1 MSYYKDRLGFDP
13 DEQPTAN
20 GDEATFRKSKR
31 GYEENL
37 CKFKDE
43 RDAIQKK
50 TFTKWVNKHLKKAN
64 RHVGDLFIDL
74 QDGLNLISLLEVL
87 SGDQLPRE
95 RGKLRFHMLQNVQ
108 MALEYLRFKKI
119 KLVNIRA
126 EDIVDGNPKL
136 TLGLIW
142 TIILHFQISDI
153 VVGEEPNVSAR
164 DALLKWARKS
174 TSKYPGVR
182 VSDFTSSWR
191 DGMAFNAII
200 HRNRPDLV
208 DWRNVKN
215 KNVRERLES
224 AFYIAEREYGV
235 TRLLDPEDVDTHE
248 IDEKSIITYIS
259 SLHEVFPEPPRL
271 HPLYDSES
279 QQRSGEYREIAS
291 SLNRWMREKLSLMSD
306 RNFPSTLIEMK
317 KLASDSTRFR
327 NEELPPRHRD
337 KQHLVHLYKELQK
350 YFDTVGE
357 NDIEPELQADAIDRT
372 WNRLMMSYQDRDS
385 AIQEEIKRL
394 ERLQRLAEKVHR
406 ETKRTDLKLDELET
420 RIVEEGRRADRLHPL
435 DAKHNA
441 DQLETELRLS
451 EDTIQSLFVDVQAL
465 REGRYVQAPELQ
477 KRVEKLH
484 QRWVN
489 LRSLLHSKVLTPLAT
504 LSFPIV
510 EERTVTKQTRT
521 ILETRLVDTN
531 THFRSL
537 QECIDWCNNKL
548 KQLQEAEY
556 GSDLPSVQGLLD
568 KHQREHKIIDQF
580 HTKVEHCINA
590 KSNFHGD
597 ELSLYS
603 QHLNT
608 LQKVYAELV
617 TFSNKRLSDLETLQ
631 DFLQSATNQL
641 IWLNEKE
648 EIELNR
654 DWSDKDLN
662 IPSIRQYYESLMS
675 ELEKREIQLSSVQD
689 RGEALIL
696 QGHLASK
703 CIEAYIS
710 ALQTQWTWLLQLT
723 LCLETHLK
731 HATYYH
737 QFYADI
743 KEAEHW
749 LNKRDEL
756 LNSVYSQSEFSLD
769 DGERLLKGMQDL
781 REELNN
787 FSEVI
792 GTLEERS
799 RQVVPLKQ
807 RRLPVTRPIP
817 VNAICNFKQNGINV
831 EKGSQWLL
839 HDNSGRVKWRV
850 SRGMNLTDDSNVPGV
865 VFLIPPPDQEAL
877 DSVDR
882 LRRAYDRSTALWQRK
897 QLRMRQN
904 MIFATI
910 KVVKGWDLAQ
920 FLAMGADQRNAIRK
934 ALNEDA
940 NKLLR
945 EGDPADPQL
954 RRLKREMDEVNRLF
968 DEFERRSK
976 AEEDSKNLTRM
987 FTEQIKSIQI
997 SLDEYEHTLNT
1008 RLSAPIP
1015 RDMDSL
1021 EHLVIQHKDFETS
1034 LKNLGPDVEA
1044 MQATFKNIPNKTPAL
1059 QAKHDKVLNQ
1069 WNQLWNLSQLYVERL
1084 KCAEITLSGL
1094 DEANNVISDFEIK
1107 LASYGEMPSELPA
1120 LKLVHQDL
1128 IALQKNVLLQQPVID
1143 QLVEDK
1149 HNTRRLT
1156 EKSRHHLPRSAHH
1169 DLDRLDSD
1177 VNRITSRWNNV
1188 CSQLVDRLKSCEAAY
1203 DLLNKYKNSYQSEV
1217 QIIDESYVKLN
1228 NVAPLK
1234 MQARDLTET
1243 TKALYNKVQ
1252 ERTKAIENVNVDGGR
1267 FIREA
1272 KIYDLR
1278 LQHYCA
1284 WLVDEVHPSLD
1295 ASTHHKGQNMDP
1307 SVGELAVSHEL
1318 DVLNHRF
1325 QALLNM
1331 LIDQLK
1337 NLASVNID
1345 DLELQEYVKTLEA
1358 RPLRTFRTE
1367 FNIYDTIPEI
1377 SSNGIDETITVKNIS
1392 NQSSAMG
1399 SHHSSQVVD
1408 FNGDADIRSLRRR
1421 MEEATGMDDDIINAP
1436 GIVHPMT
1443 GKILTVGEAIRLRV
1457 LDVRTGR
1464 IATQPDSKSGWV
1476 TIEQAVEKGLVDK
1489 VLADKLLGPCVVG
1502 DNGPEITLLE
1512 AIQKELLD
1520 AERGPVER
1528 IKVKNEDHIADF
1540 SETFNSSEIRG
1551 EVFQVLN
1558 KKITFN
1564 EKEITVLD
1572 VIHQG
1577 NLDKINLAEDEI
1589 QLLSKLNGL
1598 KSKNVLKAVLVKTLD
1613 ALNVKEDSKND
1624 LPPEGWSLSDAIN
1637 QNLLDPVSGFSIIP
1651 GINRLVSFKE
1661 CINMGIINSDSAVVV
1676 DPNKPR
1682 VLSLKQALK
1691 KNILDATGHYQ
1702 GCTMKEAIEK
1712 NVVCDPLLTERDIS
1726 SVDIVEVKS
1735 GKRKVEWSNSLRPQ
1749 FIVQE
1754 SITEEELDD
1763 VTQHENKSVPNVPIL
1778 PLSLLEPSAT
1788 GMTLQ
1793 AMAEKYKLCD
1803 DTLTEYLNWIGE
1815 IEDRIA
1821 NQDIAQEDLDQLRN
1835 QINILK
1841 LIKEEI
1847 DSQLRPITTCLD
1859 QVRHV
1864 IATGSEYLS
1873 REEINNVEKKAKSLK
1888 SRYDHANDRSDKLLR
1903 RLTSAK
1909 DELSKFKS
1917 ELTTF
1922 TTWMDR
1928 AQRTLDEKER
1938 ALANINRL
1946 ADTSSTESTR
1956 EFVSD
1961 VIAHQAD
1968 LRFITMA
1975 AQKFIDESK
1984 EYLTCLNDFRTGLP
1998 SRLHH
2003 IEPVSSQD
2011 SVIKHTVT
2019 NVTQNYKDL
2028 LARANA
2034 LSDKLSGL
2042 NSKQREY
2049 KDALNA
2055 VKAWLREA
2063 EPRAIKILNEP
2074 IGADPNALEDQLNRT
2089 KTLNNEFLGQARLIE
2104 NVKQAADA
2112 LIRSLEGQS
2121 GMKEVE
2127 AIQGPV
2133 NELEDKYRSLC
2144 NGLADRL
2151 SHLDTALVQSHGV
2164 QDALDSLL
2172 HWLNDAEA
2180 TLKNITRPVSLHT
2193 ERLAE
2198 QIREYRL
2205 LQSDIDTH
2213 RASVDSVAHSTQELM
2228 INSSNPRLAKKIEV
2242 KLKDVMTRFEKLLG
2256 RTAKRGELLNDIN
2269 QTLSS
2274 FNSQAAMLE
2283 QWLVNALEN
2292 FNDMPESKLD
2302 DLIAQ
2307 RDSQRQ
2313 ALDQTIRDGKTLINN
2328 KDVTDTPPVRDR
2340 VKGLENQW
2348 KNLNQLLEEKQR
2360 LSKAKVEQL
2369 QAYEKL
2375 RDQVLVWLN
2384 NTEKRVNQLESVAVD
2399 INIIKNQIDELKPIA
2414 KDHRD
2419 YSITIDRL
2427 NDLGTSFYDS
2437 NVTNSLRRRS
2447 SVSPTKR
2454 YSLDSLRKTSRDS
2467 PRSSV
2472 VSFSYNRIE
2481 DNMDDSPVQQELNE
2495 INNRYNLLGVKI
2507 SDRQNELDS
2516 IRDDVRKLVE
2526 NMKILN
2532 QFLDRT
2538 QKLLPKESIPLTKE
2552 ESDKAAKQVRAVL
2565 EEMYEKQSL
2574 LDSTKSGINDLLKKK
2589 PTSLGADR
2597 LHDDIQSV
2605 TSRWKNLNDTCKN
2618 RIQLLEDLKDFHDSH
2633 DNLSNWLGAKE
2644 RMLNVLGPIS
2654 SDSRIVQSQVQQIQ
2668 VLREEFRTQQ
2678 PQLTH
2683 LTSVGESILNRIP
2696 DPKSP
2701 DAQRFSN
2708 KLSAILQKWSDLL
2721 GKLEDRAS
2729 NLGAAADSTRE
2740 FDAGL
2745 ARLTEALQNI
2755 SDQLDDVSYDKE
2767 PEERLRKIQNLERQL
2782 EGQRPLL
2789 ADLEDA
2795 GNHLCNVLDDPA
2807 CKADIQAKLAAINR
2821 QYNNLQKKLD
2831 NKKAEIEGSL
2841 KDGRQFE
2848 ASCALTLGWLSD
2860 QLGSLTERLLISADK
2875 DILQQQVAQYE
2886 PIYKEVL
2893 HKEHEVIMLLNK
2905 GRDMLS
2911 RSGQR
2916 NESRNLQRD
2925 LDKIQQNWDKLRK
2938 EAVERHNRLQTC
2950 MEHCR
2955 KYYRAQES
2963 FMPWLTQAENKL
2975 ELIRPN
2981 SFSKKDVDKQLRELS
2996 AFRNEVWKHSGEFEN
3011 VKTLGETFLS
3021 SCDVDKELVKQ
3032 ELSTIKT
3039 RWDKLNNELMEKT
3052 QWLEDISRKLAD
3064 FSDSLRDSEHAL
3076 QRCEDKLASHDSIGG
3091 AARDPKLL
3099 ERIKTLR
3106 EDARK
3111 LRNPLVSLRQTA
3123 GDLASEA
3130 VQMGVGDSL
3139 KLQDDVDNLMDRLD
3153 DLEGKLDDRCSQ
3165 LLSASTAL
3173 AQYADK
3179 VKALGKN
3186 LNDLEAEFDSLKPPG
3201 RDIKTVTGQLDEID
3215 KFVKKIARAGDNV
3228 TEMLELGQRLEDS
3241 TSMRDQAESLTRQLN
3256 KLDEKAS
3263 NRQTD
3268 LENILDRLQ
3277 DFKNKH
3283 DNVIQDI
3290 EHATDEFKGLK
3301 PIGSEVEAIK
3311 FQQQEFNSFRKN
3323 TIDPLIISV
3332 GDVNGLGQRLIQ
3344 SAARGVNTG
3353 ILEKDLEK
3361 MNDKWNALKEKL
3373 NERDRR
3379 LDYGLLQSGKFQ
3391 EALDGFAK
3399 WLADTEELVSNQK
3412 PPSADYK
3419 VVKAQLQEQKFLKKM
3434 LADRQNSMSSIF
3446 DMGNEV
3452 AANADPRERKEI
3464 EIQLKELS
3472 QRFDNLD
3479 RGATKRMD
3487 DLQRAMVVAK
3497 EFLEKITPLLEWLDK
3512 SEKKIKDMELIP
3524 TDEEK
3529 IQQRIKEHS
3538 KLHNE
3543 ILSKNPEFHD
3553 LTEVASTLMALVGE
3567 DEASGVADRIQ
3578 ETADRYAVLV
3588 NTSDKVGQ
3596 LLQDSR
3602 AGLRHLVLTYQDLQA
3617 WMEGMEK
3624 RLGKYKILPVH
3635 TDKLV
3640 AQMEDIADLCE
3651 EISNHQSDVDGTID
3665 TGMELMKHITSDEAI
3680 QLKDKLDVLQR
3691 RYNDLVTTGT
3701 DLLKNAESM
3710 LPLVQQ
3716 FHNAHKRL
3724 GDWMLSAESQLQTA
3738 EPKEEDIHNLELDIQ
3753 EFRPVL
3759 ENINQIG
3766 PQLCQMSPG
3775 EGASTIEGLVTR
3787 DNRRFDAIAEQI
3799 QRKAERIH
3807 LSKQRSLEVIGDM
3820 DDLLDW
3826 FREVENQLRDAEPP
3840 SSEVDVIRVQLK
3852 EHKALNDDISS
3863 QKGRGRDVLS
3873 LAKKV
3878 LREVTQSNDTS
3889 LMREKMEDLREVME
3903 HVSSLSAERLS
3914 VLEQALPLAQHFQES
3929 HFDLSGWLNDMERQ
3943 VSMLAM
3949 PALRPELIAQQQD
3962 KNEMFVQSIAEHKP
3976 LVDKLNKTG
3985 EALIRLCNE
3994 EEGLKIQDIMDSDNA
4009 RYAALRLEL
4018 RQRQQ
4023 ALEKALQETSQFSD
4037 KLEGMLRAL
4046 QNTAEQVSGA
4056 EPISAHPPKIR
4067 DQQDENDAVVEDLH
4081 KRGDAFQAVKRAAND
4096 VINKAPNSS
4105 DPAVKDIKRK
4115 LDRLNSLWNE
4125 VQEAT
4130 NDRGRSLEEALILAE
4145 RFWEEL
4151 QNVMNTLKNLQDSLQ
4166 SQDPPAVEPAVL
4178 KQQKAALREIK
4189 AEIDQTKPEVDQCRA
4204 SGQKL
4209 MKVCGDPDKPE
4220 VKKNIED
4227 LDNAWETVTAL
4238 FAKREENLIH
4248 AMEKAMEFHETLQ
4261 DLLKFLDGAERRF
4274 ANLGP
4279 LGTDIKVV
4287 KNQIGELKNFKSDI
4301 DPQMVKVEALN
4312 RKLTR
4317 QAQELTER
4325 TTVEQAAALKQPLTE
4340 VNRRWE
4346 NLLKGIVER
4355 QRQLENS
4362 LLQLGQFHHAL
4373 AELLAWIDGTNKT
4386 LDKDLKPVAGDSQLL
4401 EVELAKLKV
4410 LVNDIHAHQSSVD
4423 TLNDAGRQLIENGKG
4438 SAEANS
4444 TQDKLNLLNK
4454 SWKDLLQKAADRQL
4468 ELEDALQEAQRFAV
4482 EIQDL
4487 LSWLGEVDGVIATS
4501 KPVGGLPETASEQL
4515 ERFMEV
4521 YDELE
4526 SNRPKVE
4533 TVLAQGQEYLKKS
4546 PGSGNLQQNLKT
4558 LKQRWD
4564 SVTARANDKKI
4575 KLEIALKEAT
4585 EFHNALQAFVDWL
4598 TDAEKTLSNLK
4609 PVSRILTTILTQ
4621 IEDHKTFQ
4629 KDVSS
4634 HREIML
4640 HLDKKGTHLKYF
4652 SQKQDVILIKN
4663 LLISVQHRF
4672 ERVVSKSAERT
4683 RALDHGYKEAR
4694 EFHEAWSSL
4703 MEWLITA
4710 EKNLD
4715 ELTQDASIGNDPER
4729 IKQRLAKHRDVQRAL
4744 SGKQATYDSTMRM
4757 GKGLKEKAPKSDEH
4771 QLNKM
4776 INELKEKW
4784 NMVCTKSVD
4793 RQRKLEEAL
4802 LYCGQFKDAME
4813 ALLDWLRKTEK
4824 RLTDDGPVHGDLD
4837 TVMAL
4842 VEQHKAFEETLS
4854 KRFEQMKTVRQT
4866 GKDLM
4871 SKANNTDRAVIQSQL
4886 DDLEGLWNRTSNLC
4900 EKRTER
4906 LEDALKQAEQL
4917 HKSVH
4922 LLLEWLSDAEMKLRF
4937 IGPLPD
4943 NEQETRN
4950 QLNEH
4955 RKFMEEMSDKL
4966 HEKDFTVA
4974 LAQQI
4979 LEKAHPDAVGVI
4991 KHWITIIESRWEE
5004 VWTWAKQREQ
5014 RLVEHLQSLQDLD
5027 SLLEELFSWLT
5038 RLENQLLDLESEP
5051 LPDSIEVVEKL
5062 IEEHREF
5069 MESTAK
5075 RQTEVDTVCKVKQP
5089 TAPVGRKPSA
5099 KKTSTISREDL
5110 AGSLHDLT
5118 EQRRQSRGS
5127 PIVRDKSMDHLPHI
5141 GPRFPAKGSKVEEP
5155 LLRNSRCRQLWDKW
5169 HSVWLMAWERQR
5181 RLQEH
5186 LNYLREVEKVRN
5198 FSWDIWRKRFLKFM
5212 NHKKSRLTDLFRKM
5226 DKNNDGLIPRDD
5238 FIDGI
5243 MKTKFDTSK
5252 LEMNA
5257 VADMFDHDKLG
5268 LIDWK
5273 EFIAALRPDWEEKK
5287 PDTEAEKI
5295 HDEVKR
5301 LVMLCTCRQ
5310 KFRVFQVGEGKYR
5323 FGDSQ
5328 KLRLVRILRST
5339 VMVRVGGGWVAL
5351 DEFLVKND
5359 PCRVEMLPM
5368 PNPFVPEEHEP
5379 WCPYSL
5385 VQLNSKGRTNIELRE
5400 QFILADG
5407 VSQSMSAFKPKHNA
5421 QQQRSVSTAGPITKV
5436 RERSSRSV
5444 PMGKMGVNRTAG
5456 TPDSL
5461 SDSES
5466 SPYSRTPV
5474 RKVSTPTVRKS
5485 NAGLTGSLPASRP
5498 TSRPQSR
5505 PGSKPPSRHGSNLS
5519 LDSTDSTTPSRI
5531 PRLTPGKTPS
5541 STTRKST
5548 LNGQSSTGRGVRSPS
5563 TLGNQSM
5570 SSSTRS
5576 LSMHRS
5582 SSIPTLSN
5590 SSSRLQS
5597 PLATTPSASGL
5608 TRRPSNASDTTKR
5621 RDSKP
5626 EAREPF
5632 RL

>member
-13 DEQPTAN
+13 HEPSTN
-20 GDEATFRKSKR
+20 GDALKSKR

-50 TFTKWVNKHLKKAN
+50 TFTKWVNKHLKKHWKYWKEYTTYSNCTFQTHTCSPQACSNSCRSCAN

-208 DWRNVKN
+208 DWRTVKS
-215 KNVRERLES
+215 KTVRERLES
-224 AFYIAEREYGV
+224 AFYTAEREYGV

-271 HPLYDSES
+271 HPLYDSDS
-279 QQRSGEYREIAS
+279 QQRTTEYREIAT
-291 SLNRWMREKLSLMSD
+291 SLNRWMREKLSQMSD

-317 KLASDSTRFR
+317 KLASESTRFR

-350 YFDTVGE
+350 YFEAVGE
-357 NDIEPELQADAIDRT
+357 VDIEPELQADAIDRT
-372 WNRLMMSYQDRDS
+372 WNRLMMTYQDRDS

-484 QRWVN
+484 QKWVN

-537 QECIDWCNNKL
+537 QDCIDWCNNKL

-556 GSDLPSVQGLLD
+556 GSDLPGVKALLD
-568 KHQREHKIIDQF
+568 QHHREHKTIDQF

-590 KSNFHGD
+590 KANFHGD
-597 ELSLYS
+597 ELALYS

-608 LQKVYAELV
+608 LQKVYSDLV

-641 IWLNEKE
+641 KWLNEKE

-662 IPSIRQYYESLMS
+662 VPSIRQYYESLMS

-696 QGHLASK
+696 QGHPASK
-703 CIEAYIS
+703 CIEAYIT

-731 HATYYH
+731 HAAYYH

-743 KEAEHW
+743 KDAENW
-749 LNKRDEL
+749 LSKRDDL
-756 LNSVYSQSEFSLD
+756 LNTVYSQSEFTLD
-769 DGERLLKGMQDL
+769 EGERLLKGMQDL
-781 REELNN
+781 RDELNN
-787 FSEVI
+787 FSEAI

-807 RRLPVTRPIP
+807 RRLPVTRPLP
-817 VNAICNFKQNGINV
+817 VNAICNYKQSGINV

-877 DSVDR
+877 DAVER
-882 LRRAYDRSTALWQRK
+882 LRRAYDRTTALWQRK

-910 KVVKGWDLAQ
+910 KVVKSWDLAQ

-968 DEFERRSK
+968 DEFERLSK
-976 AEEDSKNLTRM
+976 AEEDAKNLSRV
-987 FTEQIKSIQI
+987 FNEQAKTIQI

-1015 RDMDSL
+1015 RDIDTL

-1034 LKNLGPDVEA
+1034 LKSMGPEVEA
-1044 MQATFKNIPNKTPAL
+1044 MQATFKKIPNKT
-1059 QAKHDKVLNQ
+1059 QAQQTKHDKIVNQ

-1084 KCAEITLSGL
+1084 KCAEITLTGME
-1094 DEANNVISDFEIK
+1094 EANNIISDFEIK

-1128 IALQKNVLLQQPVID
+1128 IALQKSVVHHQPAID

-1149 HNTRRLT
+1149 NSTRRLT
-1156 EKSRHHLPRSAHH
+1156 EKSRHHLPRPAHH

-1177 VNRITSRWNNV
+1177 VNRIINRWNNV

-1203 DLLNKYKNSYQSEV
+1203 DLLSKYKNAYQSEV
-1217 QIIDESYVKLN
+1217 QVVDDTFQ
-1228 NVAPLK
+1228 K
-1234 MQARDLTET
+1234 MQARDL
-1243 TKALYNKVQ
+1243 N
-1252 ERTKAIENVNVDGGR
+1252 
-1267 FIREA
+1267 
-1272 KIYDLR
+1272 
-1278 LQHYCA
+1278 
-1284 WLVDEVHPSLD
+1284 
-1295 ASTHHKGQNMDP
+1295 AST
-1307 SVGELAVSHEL
+1307 
-1318 DVLNHRF
+1318 R
-1325 QALLNM
+1325 
-1331 LIDQLK
+1331 
-1337 NLASVNID
+1337 
-1345 DLELQEYVKTLEA
+1345 
-1358 RPLRTFRTE
+1358 
-1367 FNIYDTIPEI
+1367 
-1377 SSNGIDETITVKNIS
+1377 
-1392 NQSSAMG
+1392 
-1399 SHHSSQVVD
+1399 
-1408 FNGDADIRSLRRR
+1408 
-1421 MEEATGMDDDIINAP
+1421 
-1436 GIVHPMT
+1436 
-1443 GKILTVGEAIRLRV
+1443 
-1457 LDVRTGR
+1457 
-1464 IATQPDSKSGWV
+1464 
-1476 TIEQAVEKGLVDK
+1476 
-1489 VLADKLLGPCVVG
+1489 
-1502 DNGPEITLLE
+1502 
-1512 AIQKELLD
+1512 
-1520 AERGPVER
+1520 
-1528 IKVKNEDHIADF
+1528 
-1540 SETFNSSEIRG
+1540 
-1551 EVFQVLN
+1551 
-1558 KKITFN
+1558 
-1564 EKEITVLD
+1564 
-1572 VIHQG
+1572 
-1577 NLDKINLAEDEI
+1577 
-1589 QLLSKLNGL
+1589 
-1598 KSKNVLKAVLVKTLD
+1598 
-1613 ALNVKEDSKND
+1613 
-1624 LPPEGWSLSDAIN
+1624 
-1637 QNLLDPVSGFSIIP
+1637 
-1651 GINRLVSFKE
+1651 
-1661 CINMGIINSDSAVVV
+1661 
-1676 DPNKPR
+1676 
-1682 VLSLKQALK
+1682 
-1691 KNILDATGHYQ
+1691 
-1702 GCTMKEAIEK
+1702 
-1712 NVVCDPLLTERDIS
+1712 
-1726 SVDIVEVKS
+1726 
-1735 GKRKVEWSNSLRPQ
+1735 
-1749 FIVQE
+1749 
-1754 SITEEELDD
+1754 
-1763 VTQHENKSVPNVPIL
+1763 
-1778 PLSLLEPSAT
+1778 
-1788 GMTLQ
+1788 Q

-1835 QINILK
+1835 QINVLK

-1859 QVRHV
+1859 QVRHI
-1864 IATGSEYLS
+1864 IATGSEFLS
-1873 REEINNVEKKAKSLK
+1873 REEVNNVEKKGKSLK
-1888 SRYDHANDRSDKLLR
+1888 SRYDHANDRTDKLLR
-1903 RLTSAK
+1903 RLVSAK

-1928 AQRTLDEKER
+1928 AQRTLEEKER

-1946 ADTSSTESTR
+1946 SDTSSIESTK

-1975 AQKFIDESK
+1975 AQKFTDESK
-1984 EYLTCLNDFRTGLP
+1984 EYLTCLNEFRTGLP
-1998 SRLHH
+1998 SRLPH

-2011 SVIKHTVT
+2011 SVVKNTVT
-2019 NVTQNYKDL
+2019 RVTNNYKDL
-2028 LARANA
+2028 LSRANA

-2042 NSKQREY
+2042 SSKQREY
-2049 KDALNA
+2049 KDALA
-2055 VKAWLREA
+2055 TAKAWLRDV
-2063 EPRAIKILNEP
+2063 EPRAVKILNEP
-2074 IGADPNALEDQLNRT
+2074 IGADPSALEDQLSRT
-2089 KTLNNEFLGQARLIE
+2089 RTLNNEFLGQARLIE

-2121 GMKEVE
+2121 GVKEIE
-2127 AIQGPV
+2127 AIKGPV
-2133 NELEDKYRSLC
+2133 KDLEDKYRSLC

-2151 SHLDTALVQSHGV
+2151 SQLDTALVQSHGV

-2172 HWLNDAEA
+2172 QWLNDAENS
-2180 TLKNITRPVSLHT
+2180 LKNITRPVSLHP
-2193 ERLAE
+2193 ERLSE

-2228 INSSNPRLAKKIEV
+2228 INSSNPRLAKKIEI
-2242 KLKDVMTRFEKLLG
+2242 KLKDVTTRFEKLLD
-2256 RTAKRGELLNDIN
+2256 RTAKRGELLNEIN

-2283 QWLVNALEN
+2283 QWLANALEN
-2292 FNDMPESKLD
+2292 FHDLPENKLD
-2302 DLIAQ
+2302 DLIVQ

-2313 ALDQTIRDGKTLINN
+2313 TLDQTIRDGKALINN

-2348 KNLNQLLEEKQR
+2348 KNLNQLLEEKHR
-2360 LSKAKVEQL
+2360 ASKAKAEQL

-2399 INIIKNQIDELKPIA
+2399 MNIIKNQIEELKPIA

-2419 YSITIDRL
+2419 YSNTIDKL
-2427 NDLGTSFYDS
+2427 NDIGATFYDTTS
-2437 NVTNSLRRRS
+2437 YSNSLRRRS
-2447 SVSPTKR
+2447 SASPTKR
-2454 YSLDSLRKTSRDS
+2454 FSLDSLRKTSRDS
-2467 PRSSV
+2467 PRSS
-2472 VSFSYNRIE
+2472 FSYNRIE
-2481 DNMDDSPVQQELNE
+2481 EGLDDSPVQQELNE

-2507 SDRQNELDS
+2507 SDRQNELDT
-2516 IRDDVRKLVE
+2516 IKDEVRKMVE
-2526 NMKILN
+2526 NIKILN
-2532 QFLDRT
+2532 QFLDKT
-2538 QKLLPKESIPLTKE
+2538 QKALPKESIPLSKE
-2552 ESDKAAKQVRAVL
+2552 ESDKAVRQVKAVL

-2574 LDSTKSGINDLLKKK
+2574 LDSTKSGVNDLLRKK
-2589 PTSLGADR
+2589 PTSLGADK
-2597 LHDDIQSV
+2597 LHDDLQSI
-2605 TSRWKNLNDTCKN
+2605 TTRWKSLNDICKN

-2654 SDSRIVQSQVQQIQ
+2654 SDSRIVQSQVQQLQ

-2683 LTSVGESILNRIP
+2683 LTTVGESILGRLP
-2696 DPKSP
+2696 DTHSP
-2701 DAQRFSN
+2701 DAQRFAN
-2708 KLSAILQKWSDLL
+2708 KLEAIRQKWADLL
-2721 GKLEDRAS
+2721 GKLEERAS

-2745 ARLTEALQNI
+2745 ARLTGALQNI
-2755 SDQLDDVSYDKE
+2755 SDQLDDISYDKE

-2795 GNHLCNVLDDPA
+2795 GNHLCDVLDDPA
-2807 CKADIQAKLAAINR
+2807 CKADIQSKLAAVNR

-2848 ASCALTLGWLSD
+2848 ADCALTLGWLSD
-2860 QLGSLTERLLISADK
+2860 NLGSLTERLLISADR

-2893 HKEHEVIMLLNK
+2893 HKEHEIIMLLNK

-2916 NESRNLQRD
+2916 SESRNLQRD

-2938 EAVERHNRLQTC
+2938 DAVDRHNRLQTC

-2955 KYYRAQES
+2955 KYYRALEA
-2963 FMPWLTQAENKL
+2963 FTPWLTQAENKL
-2975 ELIRPN
+2975 EQIKPSNFNKR
-2981 SFSKKDVDKQLRELS
+2981 DVDKQLRELS
-2996 AFRNEVWKHSGEFEN
+2996 AFRNEVWKHSGEYEN
-3011 VKTLGETFLS
+3011 VKTLGETFLA

-3032 ELSTIKT
+3032 ELSAIKN
-3039 RWDKLNNELMEKT
+3039 RWDRLNNELTERS
-3052 QWLEDISRKLAD
+3052 QWLEDVSRKLAD
-3064 FSDSLRDSEHAL
+3064 FSDNLRDSEHAL
-3076 QRCEDKLASHDSIGG
+3076 QRCEDKLASHDSVGG

-3099 ERIKTLR
+3099 ERIKALR

-3111 LRNPLVSLRQTA
+3111 LRGPLVSLRQTA

-3130 VQMGVGDSL
+3130 AQMGVGDSL
-3139 KLQDDVDNLMDRLD
+3139 KHQDEVDSLMDRLD
-3153 DLEGKLDDRCSQ
+3153 DLEGKLDDRCAQ
-3165 LLSASTAL
+3165 LQSASTAL

-3179 VKALGKN
+3179 VKTLGKN
-3186 LNDLEAEFDSLKPPG
+3186 LNDLEAEFDGLKPPG
-3201 RDIKTVTGQLDEID
+3201 RDIKTVTGQLDEVD
-3215 KFVKKIARAGDNV
+3215 KFIKKIARAGEDV
-3228 TEMLELGQRLEDS
+3228 TEMLDFGQRLEDS
-3241 TSMRDQAESLTRQLN
+3241 SSIRDQAESLTRQLN
-3256 KLDEKAS
+3256 RLDERAS
-3263 NRQTD
+3263 NRQAD
-3268 LENILDRLQ
+3268 LENVLERLHA
-3277 DFKNKH
+3277 FKNKY
-3283 DNVIQDI
+3283 DNVLHDI
-3290 EHATDEFKGLK
+3290 SHATDEFRNLK
-3301 PIGSEVEAIK
+3301 PIGSDVEAIK
-3311 FQQQEFNSFRKN
+3311 FQQKEFATFRKN
-3323 TIDPLIISV
+3323 TIEPLVASV
-3332 GDVNGLGQRLIQ
+3332 DEVNGLGQRLVQ
-3344 SAARGVNTG
+3344 SAARGVNTSV
-3353 ILEKDLEK
+3353 LEKDLEK

-3434 LADRQNSMSSIF
+3434 LADRQNSMGSIF

-3464 EIQLKELS
+3464 EQQLKDLS
-3472 QRFDNLD
+3472 QRFNNLD

-3497 EFLEKITPLLEWLDK
+3497 EFIEKLMPLLEWLDK
-3512 SEKKIKDMELIP
+3512 SEKKIKDMELVP

-3529 IQQRIKEHS
+3529 IQQRIKEHN

-3543 ILSKNPEFHD
+3543 ILAKNSDFKD
-3553 LTEVASTLMALVGE
+3553 LTDIASTLMALVGE
-3567 DEASGVADRIQ
+3567 DEAIGVADRIQ
-3578 ETADRYAVLV
+3578 ETADRYATLV
-3588 NTSDKVGQ
+3588 NTSERLGQ

-3602 AGLRHLVLTYQDLQA
+3602 SGLRHLVLTYQDLQA
-3617 WMEGMEK
+3617 WMEGMEN
-3624 RLGKYKILPVH
+3624 RLGRYKVLPVH
-3635 TDKLV
+3635 TDKL
-3640 AQMEDIADLCE
+3640 AQQMEDIADLCE
-3651 EISNHQSDVDGTID
+3651 EISNKQSDVDGTVD
-3665 TGMELMKHITSDEAI
+3665 SGMELMKHITSDEAI

-3691 RYNDLVTTGT
+3691 RYNDLVASGT
-3701 DLLKNAESM
+3701 DLLKNAEGM

-3724 GDWMLSAESQLQTA
+3724 GDWMLSAESQLQMA
-3738 EPKEEDIHNLELDIQ
+3738 EPKEEDINNLELDIQ

-3759 ENINQIG
+3759 ESINQIG

-3775 EGASTIEGLVTR
+3775 EGAATIEGLVTR
-3787 DNRRFDAIAEQI
+3787 DNRRFDAICEQI
-3799 QRKAERIH
+3799 QRKAERIQ

-3826 FREVENQLRDAEPP
+3826 FREVENQLREAEPP
-3840 SSEVDVIRVQLK
+3840 SSEVDIIRVQLK

-3873 LAKKV
+3873 MAKKV
-3878 LREVTQSNDTS
+3878 LREVTQNNDAS
-3889 LMREKMEDLREVME
+3889 VMREKMEDLREVME
-3903 HVSSLSAERLS
+3903 TVSSLSAERLS
-3914 VLEQALPLAQHFQES
+3914 VLEQALPLALHFQES
-3929 HFDLSGWLNDMERQ
+3929 HFDLSRWLDEMERQ
-3943 VSMLAM
+3943 MQMLAM

-3962 KNEMFVQSIAEHKP
+3962 KNEQFIQSISEHKP

-3994 EEGLKIQDIMDSDNA
+3994 DEGMKIQDILDSDNS
-4009 RYAALRLEL
+4009 RYNALRAEL

-4081 KRGDAFQAVKRAAND
+4081 KRADAFQAVKKAAND

-4151 QNVMNTLKNLQDSLQ
+4151 QNVMATLKNIQDSLL
-4166 SQDPPAVEPAVL
+4166 SQEAPAVEPAMLKKQKAVL
-4178 KQQKAALREIK
+4178 KEIK
-4189 AEIDQTKPEVDQCRA
+4189 AEIDQTKPEVEQCRA

-4209 MKVCGDPDKPE
+4209 MKVCGEPDKPE
-4220 VKKNIED
+4220 VKKHIED

-4238 FAKREENLIH
+4238 FAKCEENLIK
-4248 AMEKAMEFHETLQ
+4248 AMDKAMEFHETLQ

-4279 LGTDIKVV
+4279 LGTDIQAV
-4287 KNQIGELKNFKSDI
+4287 KKQIGELKNFKSDI

-4312 RKLTR
+4312 R

-4325 TTVEQAAALKQPLTE
+4325 TSAEQAAALKQPLSE

-4362 LLQLGQFHHAL
+4362 LLRLGQFHHAL
-4373 AELLAWIDGTNKT
+4373 AELLAWIDSTNKT

-4410 LVNDIHAHQSSVD
+4410 LVNDIQAHQSSVD
-4423 TLNDAGRQLIENGKG
+4423 TLNDAGRQLIESSKG

-4454 SWKDLLQKAADRQL
+4454 SWRDLLQKAADRQL
-4468 ELEDALQEAQRFAV
+4468 ELEDALSDAQRFAA

-4487 LSWLGEVDGVIATS
+4487 LSWLGEVDGIIATS

-4521 YDELE
+4521 YNELE
-4526 SNRPKVE
+4526 ANRPKVE

-4546 PGSGNLQQNLKT
+4546 PGSGNLAQNLKT
-4558 LKQRWD
+4558 LKQRWE

-4585 EFHNALQAFVDWL
+4585 EFHNALQAFIDWL

-4609 PVSRILTTILTQ
+4609 PVSRILPTILSQ
-4621 IEDHKTFQ
+4621 IEDHKAFQ

-4634 HREIML
+4634 HREVML

-4694 EFHEAWSSL
+4694 EFHEAWSGL
-4703 MEWLITA
+4703 MDWLSNT

-4715 ELTQDASIGNDPER
+4715 ELAQDATVGNDPDR

-4744 SGKQATYDSTMRM
+4744 SAKQATYDSTMRM
-4757 GKGLKEKAPKSDEH
+4757 GKALKEKAPKSDE
-4771 QLNKM
+4771 QPLNKM

-4784 NMVCTKSVD
+4784 NLVCTKTVD

-4813 ALLDWLRKTEK
+4813 ALLDWLRKAEK
-4824 RLTDDGPVHGDLD
+4824 RLIDDGPVHGDLD

-4842 VEQHKAFEETLS
+4842 VEQHKAFEESLS
-4854 KRFEQMKTVRQT
+4854 KRHDQMRTVKQT

-4871 SKANNTDRAVIQSQL
+4871 SKASPSDRAIIQSQL
-4886 DDLEGLWNRTSNLC
+4886 DDLENQWSRTSKLC
-4900 EKRTER
+4900 DKRTEK
-4906 LEDALKQAEQL
+4906 LEDALRQAEQL

-4943 NEQETRN
+4943 NEQETRQ
-4950 QLNEH
+4950 QLNDH
-4955 RKFMEEMSDKL
+4955 RKFMEEMTDKQ
-4966 HEKDFTVA
+4966 HEKDSTVN
-4974 LAQQI
+4974 LAQKI
-4979 LEKAHPDAVGVI
+4979 LEKAHPDAINVI
-4991 KHWITIIESRWEE
+4991 KHWITIIQSRWEE

-5014 RLVEHLQSLQDLD
+5014 KLMDHLQSLQDLD
-5027 SLLEELFSWLT
+5027 SLLEELFAWLT
-5038 RLENQLLDLESEP
+5038 KLENRLLDLESES
-5051 LPDSIEVVEKL
+5051 LPDSIEVTEKL

-5069 MESTAK
+5069 MENTAK
-5075 RQTEVDTVCKVKQP
+5075 RQSEVDAVCKAKQP
-5089 TAPVGRKPSA
+5089 AAPAGRKPSA
-5099 KKTSTISREDL
+5099 IKKTSAVSREDL
-5110 AGSLHDLT
+5110 AGSVHDLSDH
-5118 EQRRQSRGS
+5118 RKNSRAS
-5127 PIVRDKSMDHLPHI
+5127 PVIKDKPADQLPHI

-5155 LLRNSRCRQLWDKW
+5155 LLRNARCRQLWDKW
-5169 HSVWLMAWERQR
+5169 HNVWLMAWERQR

-5198 FSWDIWRKRFLKFM
+5198 FSWDQWRKRFLKFM

-5257 VADMFDHDKLG
+5257 VADMFDHDGLG

-5287 PDTEAEKI
+5287 PADVEAEKI

-5310 KFRVFQVGEGKYR
+5310 KFRVFQVGEGRYR

-5359 PCRVEMLPM
+5359 PCRA
-5368 PNPFVPEEHEP
+5368 
-5379 WCPYSL
+5379 
-5385 VQLNSKGRTNIELRE
+5385 KGRTNIELRE

-5407 VSQSMSAFKPKHNA
+5407 VSQSMSAFKPKHNV
-5421 QQQRSVSTAGPITKV
+5421 QQQPRSGSTAGPITKV
-5436 RERSSRSV
+5436 RERSARSV
-5444 PMGKMGVNRTAG
+5444 PMGKTGVNRTAG

-5461 SDSES
+5461 SDNES
-5466 SPYSRTPV
+5466 SPYSRTPA
-5474 RKVSTPTVRKS
+5474 RKGSTPVTRKS
-5485 NAGLTGSLPASRP
+5485 SVGGMTSSLPASRP
-5498 TSRPQSR
+5498 ASRPQSR
-5505 PGSKPPSRHGSNLS
+5505 QGSKPPSRHGSNLS
-5519 LDSTDSTTPSRI
+5519 LDSTDSNTPSRI
-5531 PRLTPGKTPS
+5531 PRLTPGKTSTS
-5541 STTRKST
+5541 SRKA
-5548 LNGQSSTGRGVRSPS
+5548 NGQVVSGRVRSPS
-5563 TLGNQSM
+5563 AVANQSNA
-5570 SSSTRS
+5570 SSTRSS

-5582 SSIPTLSN
+5582 SSIPTLAN
-5590 SSSRLQS
+5590 SSSSRSQGSKIPVLLGQPASRDSTMPMVSPMSSTPSSGLQS
-5597 PLATTPSASGL
+5597 PLATPTSTSL
-5608 TRRPSNASDTTKR
+5608 SRKPSNASETKR
-5621 RDSKP
+5621 RNSKP
-5626 EAREPF
+5626 DSREPF

>member
-13 DEQPTAN
+13 DEPVTN
-20 GDEATFRKSKR
+20 GDALKSKR
-31 GYEENL
+31 GYEESL

-50 TFTKWVNKHLKKAN
+50 TFTKWVNKHLKKHWKFSKENAVENNCAFQTSPCSPQAGSSCLCAN

-208 DWRNVKN
+208 DWRTVKN
-215 KNVRERLES
+215 KTVRERLES
-224 AFYIAEREYGV
+224 AFYTAEREYGV

-259 SLHEVFPEPPRL
+259 SLHEVFPDPPRL
-271 HPLYDSES
+271 HPLYDSDS
-279 QQRSGEYREIAS
+279 QQRISEYREIAT
-291 SLNRWMREKLSLMSD
+291 SLNRWMREKLSHMSD
-306 RNFPSTLIEMK
+306 RNFPNTLIDMK
-317 KLASDSTRFR
+317 KLASESTRFR

-337 KQHLVHLYKELQK
+337 KQHLVHLYKDLQK
-350 YFDTVGE
+350 YFDAVGE
-357 NDIEPELQADAIDRT
+357 VDIEPELQADSIDRT
-372 WNRLMMSYQDRDS
+372 WNRLMMTYQDRDS

-406 ETKRTDLKLDELET
+406 EAKRTDLKLDELET

-465 REGRYVQAPELQ
+465 REGRYAQAPELQ

-484 QRWVN
+484 QKWVN
-489 LRSLLHSKVLTPLAT
+489 LRSLLHSKVLTPLAS

-556 GSDLPSVQGLLD
+556 GSDLPSVKALLD
-568 KHQREHKIIDQF
+568 QHKREHKLIDQF
-580 HTKVEHCINA
+580 HSKVEQCINA

-597 ELSLYS
+597 ELALYS

-608 LQKVYAELV
+608 LQRVYSDLV

-641 IWLNEKE
+641 KWLNEKE

-662 IPSIRQYYESLMS
+662 IPSIRQYYENLMS

-696 QGHLASK
+696 QGHSASK
-703 CIEAYIS
+703 TIESYIT

-737 QFYADI
+737 QFYTDV
-743 KEAEHW
+743 KDAENW

-756 LNSVYSQSEFSLD
+756 LNTVYSQSEFSLD
-769 DGERLLKGMQDL
+769 EGERLLKGMQEL
-781 REELNN
+781 RDELNN
-787 FSEVI
+787 FSEAI
-792 GTLEERS
+792 ATLDERS

-807 RRLPVTRPIP
+807 RRLPVTRPIT
-817 VNAICNFKQNGINV
+817 VNAICSYKQNGINV

-850 SRGMNLTDDSNVPGV
+850 SRGMNLTDDCNVPGV

-877 DSVDR
+877 DAIER
-882 LRRAYDRSTALWQRK
+882 LRRAYDRTIALWQRK

-910 KVVKGWDLAQ
+910 KVVKSWDLAQ

-954 RRLKREMDEVNRLF
+954 RRLKREMDEVNKLF
-968 DEFERRSK
+968 DEFERLSK
-976 AEEDSKNLTRM
+976 AEEDAKNLTRI
-987 FTEQIKSIQI
+987 FNEQAKTIQL

-1015 RDMDSL
+1015 RDIDTL

-1034 LKNLGPDVEA
+1034 LKAMGPEVEA
-1044 MQATFKNIPNKTPAL
+1044 MQATFKKMPNKTHAL
-1059 QAKHDKVLNQ
+1059 QAKHDKILNQ

-1084 KCAEITLSGL
+1084 KCAEITLTGIE
-1094 DEANNVISDFEIK
+1094 EANNTISDFEIK
-1107 LASYGEMPSELPA
+1107 LASFGEMPSELPA
-1120 LKLVHQDL
+1120 LKLVHEDL
-1128 IALQKNVLLQQPVID
+1128 IALQKSVLRHQPAID

-1149 HNTRRLT
+1149 NNTRRLT
-1156 EKSRHHLPRSAHH
+1156 EKSRHHLPRPVHH

-1177 VNRITSRWNNV
+1177 VNRIVNRWNNV

-1203 DLLNKYKNSYQSEV
+1203 DLLSKYKNAYQNEV
-1217 QIIDESYVKLN
+1217 QVVDDN
-1228 NVAPLK
+1228 FQK
-1234 MQARDLTET
+1234 MQAKDLT
-1243 TKALYNKVQ
+1243 
-1252 ERTKAIENVNVDGGR
+1252 
-1267 FIREA
+1267 
-1272 KIYDLR
+1272 
-1278 LQHYCA
+1278 
-1284 WLVDEVHPSLD
+1284 
-1295 ASTHHKGQNMDP
+1295 AST
-1307 SVGELAVSHEL
+1307 
-1318 DVLNHRF
+1318 R
-1325 QALLNM
+1325 
-1331 LIDQLK
+1331 
-1337 NLASVNID
+1337 
-1345 DLELQEYVKTLEA
+1345 
-1358 RPLRTFRTE
+1358 
-1367 FNIYDTIPEI
+1367 
-1377 SSNGIDETITVKNIS
+1377 
-1392 NQSSAMG
+1392 
-1399 SHHSSQVVD
+1399 
-1408 FNGDADIRSLRRR
+1408 
-1421 MEEATGMDDDIINAP
+1421 
-1436 GIVHPMT
+1436 
-1443 GKILTVGEAIRLRV
+1443 
-1457 LDVRTGR
+1457 
-1464 IATQPDSKSGWV
+1464 
-1476 TIEQAVEKGLVDK
+1476 
-1489 VLADKLLGPCVVG
+1489 
-1502 DNGPEITLLE
+1502 
-1512 AIQKELLD
+1512 
-1520 AERGPVER
+1520 
-1528 IKVKNEDHIADF
+1528 
-1540 SETFNSSEIRG
+1540 
-1551 EVFQVLN
+1551 
-1558 KKITFN
+1558 
-1564 EKEITVLD
+1564 
-1572 VIHQG
+1572 
-1577 NLDKINLAEDEI
+1577 
-1589 QLLSKLNGL
+1589 
-1598 KSKNVLKAVLVKTLD
+1598 
-1613 ALNVKEDSKND
+1613 
-1624 LPPEGWSLSDAIN
+1624 
-1637 QNLLDPVSGFSIIP
+1637 
-1651 GINRLVSFKE
+1651 
-1661 CINMGIINSDSAVVV
+1661 
-1676 DPNKPR
+1676 
-1682 VLSLKQALK
+1682 
-1691 KNILDATGHYQ
+1691 
-1702 GCTMKEAIEK
+1702 
-1712 NVVCDPLLTERDIS
+1712 
-1726 SVDIVEVKS
+1726 
-1735 GKRKVEWSNSLRPQ
+1735 
-1749 FIVQE
+1749 
-1754 SITEEELDD
+1754 
-1763 VTQHENKSVPNVPIL
+1763 
-1778 PLSLLEPSAT
+1778 
-1788 GMTLQ
+1788 Q

-1835 QINILK
+1835 QINVLK

-1859 QVRHV
+1859 QVRHI
-1864 IATGSEYLS
+1864 IATGSEFLS
-1873 REEINNVEKKAKSLK
+1873 REEVNKVEKNGKLLK
-1888 SRYDHANDRSDKLLR
+1888 SRYDHANDRTDKLLR
-1903 RLTSAK
+1903 RLVSAK

-1928 AQRTLDEKER
+1928 AYRTLEEKER

-1946 ADTSSTESTR
+1946 SDTSSTESTKD
-1956 EFVSD
+1956 FVSD

-1975 AQKFIDESK
+1975 AQKFNDESK
-1984 EYLTCLNDFRTGLP
+1984 EYLTCLNEFRTGLP
-1998 SRLHH
+1998 SRLPH
-2003 IEPVSSQD
+2003 IEPISSHD
-2011 SVIKHTVT
+2011 SVVKNTVT
-2019 NVTQNYKDL
+2019 RVTNNYKDL
-2028 LARANA
+2028 LSRANA

-2042 NSKQREY
+2042 SSKQREY
-2049 KDALNA
+2049 RDALA
-2055 VKAWLREA
+2055 TAKAWLRDV
-2063 EPRAIKILNEP
+2063 EPRAVKILNEP
-2074 IGADPNALEDQLNRT
+2074 IGADSSALEDQLNRT
-2089 KTLNNEFLGQARLIE
+2089 RTLNNEFLGQARLIE

-2112 LIRSLEGQS
+2112 LVRSLEGQS
-2121 GMKEVE
+2121 GMKEIE

-2133 NELEDKYRSLC
+2133 KDLEDKYRSLC

-2151 SHLDTALVQSHGV
+2151 SQLDTALVQSHGV

-2172 HWLNDAEA
+2172 QWLNDAENS
-2180 TLKNITRPVSLHT
+2180 LKNITRPVSLHP

-2228 INSSNPRLAKKIEV
+2228 INSSNPRLAKKIEN
-2242 KLKDVMTRFEKLLG
+2242 KLKDVTNRFEKLLD

-2283 QWLVNALEN
+2283 QWLSNALEN
-2292 FNDMPESKLD
+2292 FHDLPENKLD

-2313 ALDQTIRDGKTLINN
+2313 TLDQTVRDGKTLINN

-2340 VKGLENQW
+2340 VKNLETQW

-2360 LSKAKVEQL
+2360 VSKAKAEQL

-2399 INIIKNQIDELKPIA
+2399 MNILKNQLEELKPIA

-2419 YSITIDRL
+2419 YSITIDKL
-2427 NDLGTSFYDS
+2427 NDLGATFYDTTS
-2437 NVTNSLRRRS
+2437 YSNSLRRRS

-2454 YSLDSLRKTSRDS
+2454 FSIDSLRRTSRDS
-2467 PRSSV
+2467 NRT
-2472 VSFSYNRIE
+2472 SFSSYSRIE
-2481 DNMDDSPVQQELNE
+2481 DGLDDSPVQQELNE
-2495 INNRYNLLGVKI
+2495 INNRYNLLGVRI
-2507 SDRQNELDS
+2507 SDRQNELDT
-2516 IRDDVRKLVE
+2516 IRDEVKRMTD

-2538 QKLLPKESIPLTKE
+2538 QKLIPKESIPMSKE
-2552 ESDKAAKQVRAVL
+2552 ESDKAVRQVKSIL
-2565 EEMYEKQSL
+2565 EEIYEKQSL
-2574 LDSTKSGINDLLKKK
+2574 LDSTKSGVNDLLRKK
-2589 PTSLGADR
+2589 PTSLGADK
-2597 LHDDIQSV
+2597 LHDELQSI
-2605 TSRWKNLNDTCKN
+2605 TTRWKSLNDTCKN

-2644 RMLNVLGPIS
+2644 RMMNVLGPIS
-2654 SDSRIVQSQVQQIQ
+2654 SDSRIVQSQVQQLQ

-2683 LTSVGESILNRIP
+2683 LTTVGESILSRLP
-2696 DPKSP
+2696 DPHSQ
-2701 DAQRFSN
+2701 DAQRLAN
-2708 KLSAILQKWSDLL
+2708 KLDAIRQKWADLL
-2721 GKLEDRAS
+2721 SKLDERAS

-2745 ARLTEALQNI
+2745 ARLTGALQNI
-2755 SDQLDDVSYDKE
+2755 SDQLDDLTYDKD
-2767 PEERLRKIQNLERQL
+2767 PEEKLRKIQNLERQL

-2795 GNHLCNVLDDPA
+2795 GNHLCDVLDDPA
-2807 CKADIQAKLAAINR
+2807 CKADIQSKLAAVNR

-2848 ASCALTLGWLSD
+2848 ADCALTLGWLSD
-2860 QLGSLTERLLISADK
+2860 NLGGLTERLLISADR

-2893 HKEHEVIMLLNK
+2893 HKEHEIIMLLNK

-2911 RSGQR
+2911 RAGQKG
-2916 NESRNLQRD
+2916 EIRNLQRD

-2938 EAVERHNRLQTC
+2938 DAVERHNRLQTC

-2955 KYYRAQES
+2955 KYYRALES
-2963 FMPWLTQAENKL
+2963 FTPWLTQAENKL
-2975 ELIRPN
+2975 EQIKPS
-2981 SFSKKDVDKQLRELS
+2981 SFNKRDVDKQLRELA
-2996 AFRNEVWKHSGEFEN
+2996 AFRNEVWKHSGEYEN
-3011 VKTLGETFLS
+3011 VKTLGETFLA

-3032 ELSTIKT
+3032 ELASLKN
-3039 RWDKLNNELMEKT
+3039 RWDKLNSELTEKT
-3052 QWLEDISRKLAD
+3052 QWLEDVSRKLAD
-3064 FSDSLRDSEHAL
+3064 FSDNLRDSEHAL

-3091 AARDPKLL
+3091 AANDPKLL
-3099 ERIKTLR
+3099 ERIKALR
-3106 EDARK
+3106 EEARK
-3111 LRNPLVSLRQTA
+3111 LRNPLTGLRQTA

-3130 VQMGVGDSL
+3130 ADMGIGDAT

-3153 DLEGKLDDRCSQ
+3153 DLEGKLDDRCDQ
-3165 LLSASTAL
+3165 LESASSAL
-3173 AQYADK
+3173 AKYADK
-3179 VKALGKN
+3179 VKTLGKN
-3186 LNDLEAEFDSLKPPG
+3186 LNDLEAEFDALKPPG
-3201 RDIKTVTGQLDEID
+3201 RDIKTVTGQLDEVD
-3215 KFVKKIARAGDNV
+3215 KFIKKLTRAGDDISQ
-3228 TEMLELGQRLEDS
+3228 MLELGQRLDNS
-3241 TSMRDQAESLTRQLN
+3241 SSMRDQADILSRQLN
-3256 KLDEKAS
+3256 KLDERAS

-3268 LENILDRLQ
+3268 LENVLEKLHG
-3277 DFKNKH
+3277 FKNKY
-3283 DNVIQDI
+3283 DNVLHDI
-3290 EHATDEFKGLK
+3290 DHATDEFRNLK
-3301 PIGSEVEAIK
+3301 PIGSDVEAIK
-3311 FQQQEFNSFRKN
+3311 FQQKEFAGFRKN
-3323 TIDPLIISV
+3323 TIEPIVASV
-3332 GDVNGLGQRLIQ
+3332 DEVNGLGQRLVQ
-3344 SAARGVNTG
+3344 SAARGVNTSV
-3353 ILEKDLEK
+3353 LEKDLEK
-3361 MNDKWNALKEKL
+3361 MNDKWNTLKEKL

-3452 AANADPRERKEI
+3452 AANADPRERREI
-3464 EIQLKELS
+3464 EQQLKDLS
-3472 QRFDNLD
+3472 QRFNTLD

-3497 EFLEKITPLLEWLDK
+3497 EFIEKLTPLLEWLDK
-3512 SEKKIKDMELIP
+3512 SEKKIKDMELVP

-3529 IQQRIKEHS
+3529 IQQRIKEHN

-3543 ILSKNPEFHD
+3543 ILGKNPEFTD

-3578 ETADRYAVLV
+3578 ETADRYATLV
-3588 NTSDKVGQ
+3588 NTSEKLGQ
-3596 LLQDSR
+3596 LLQHSR
-3602 AGLRHLVLTYQDLQA
+3602 SGLRHLVLTYQDLQA
-3617 WMEGMEK
+3617 WMEGMEN
-3624 RLGKYKILPVH
+3624 RLNRYKVLPVH
-3635 TDKLV
+3635 TDQL
-3640 AQMEDIADLCE
+3640 AQQMEDIADLCE
-3651 EISNHQSDVDGTID
+3651 EISNKQSDVDGTVD
-3665 TGMELMKHITSDEAI
+3665 SGMELMKHITSDEAI
-3680 QLKDKLDVLQR
+3680 QLKNKLDVLQR

-3724 GDWMLSAESQLQTA
+3724 GDWMLSAESQLQMA

-3766 PQLCQMSPG
+3766 PQLCKMSPG

-3787 DNRRFDAIAEQI
+3787 DNRRFDAICEQI
-3799 QRKAERIH
+3799 QRKAERIQ

-3873 LAKKV
+3873 MAKKV
-3878 LREVTQSNDTS
+3878 LREVAQNNDAS
-3889 LMREKMEDLREVME
+3889 LMREKMEDLREVMDT
-3903 HVSSLSAERLS
+3903 VSALSAERLS
-3914 VLEQALPLAQHFQES
+3914 ILEQALPLALHFQES
-3929 HFDLSGWLNDMERQ
+3929 HYDLSRWLDDMERQ
-3943 VSMLAM
+3943 VQVLAM

-3962 KNEMFVQSIAEHKP
+3962 KNEQFIQSIAEHKP

-3985 EALIRLCNE
+3985 EALIKLCND
-3994 EEGLKIQDIMDSDNA
+3994 EEGIKIQDILDSDNA
-4009 RYAALRLEL
+4009 RYAALRAEL

-4067 DQQDENDAVVEDLH
+4067 DQQEENDAIVEDLN
-4081 KRGDAFQAVKRAAND
+4081 KRANAFQAVKKAAND
-4096 VINKAPNSS
+4096 VINKAPNAS

-4125 VQEAT
+4125 VQDAT
-4130 NDRGRSLEEALILAE
+4130 NDRGRSLEEALKLAE
-4145 RFWEEL
+4145 KFWDEL
-4151 QNVMNTLKNLQDSLQ
+4151 QNVMATLKNIQDSLL
-4166 SQDPPAVEPAVL
+4166 SQEAPAVEPAMLKKQKAVL
-4178 KQQKAALREIK
+4178 KEIK

-4209 MKVCGDPDKPE
+4209 MKVCGEPDKPE
-4220 VKKNIED
+4220 VKKHIED

-4238 FAKREENLIH
+4238 FAKCEENLIS
-4248 AMEKAMEFHETLQ
+4248 AMDKAMEFHETLQ

-4279 LGTDIKVV
+4279 LGTDIQAV
-4287 KNQIGELKNFKSDI
+4287 KKQINELKNFKSDI

-4312 RKLTR
+4312 R

-4325 TTVEQAAALKQPLTE
+4325 TSAEQAAALKKPLSE

-4362 LLQLGQFHHAL
+4362 LLHLGQFHHAL
-4373 AELLAWIDGTNKT
+4373 AELLAWIDATDKT
-4386 LDKDLKPVAGDSQLL
+4386 LDRDLKPVPGDSQLL

-4423 TLNDAGRQLIENGKG
+4423 TLNDAGRQLIESSKG
-4438 SAEANS
+4438 SAEANN

-4454 SWKDLLQKAADRQL
+4454 NWRDLLQKAADRQL
-4468 ELEDALQEAQRFAV
+4468 ELEDALTEAQRFGA

-4487 LSWLGEVDGVIATS
+4487 LSWLGEIDGVIATS

-4521 YDELE
+4521 YNELE

-4546 PGSGNLQQNLKT
+4546 PGSSNLAHNLKI

-4609 PVSRILTTILTQ
+4609 PVSRILPTILSQ
-4621 IEDHKTFQ
+4621 IEDHKAFQ

-4634 HREIML
+4634 HREVML

-4694 EFHEAWSSL
+4694 EFHEAWSGL
-4703 MEWLITA
+4703 MEWLNNT

-4715 ELTQDASIGNDPER
+4715 DLAQDSTVGNDPER

-4744 SGKQATYDSTMRM
+4744 SAKQGTYDSTMRM
-4757 GKGLKEKAPKSDEH
+4757 GKSLKEKAPKNDEH
-4771 QLNKM
+4771 ALNKM

-4784 NMVCTKSVD
+4784 NLVCTKSVD

-4813 ALLDWLRKTEK
+4813 ALLDWLRKAEK

-4854 KRFEQMKTVRQT
+4854 KRHDQMRTVKQT

-4871 SKANNTDRAVIQSQL
+4871 SKASANDRAAIQSQL
-4886 DDLEGLWNRTSNLC
+4886 DDLESLWNRTSKLC
-4900 EKRTER
+4900 NKRTER
-4906 LEDALKQAEQL
+4906 LEDALRQAEQL

-4922 LLLEWLSDAEMKLRF
+4922 MLLEWLSDAEMKLRF

-4943 NEQETRN
+4943 NEQETRS
-4950 QLNEH
+4950 QLNDH
-4955 RKFMEEMSDKL
+4955 RKFMDEMSDKK
-4966 HEKDFTVA
+4966 HEKDSTVS
-4974 LAQQI
+4974 LAQNI
-4979 LEKAHPDAVGVI
+4979 LEKAHPDAINVI
-4991 KHWITIIESRWEE
+4991 KHWITIIQSRWEE
-5004 VWTWAKQREQ
+5004 VWSWAQQREQ
-5014 RLVEHLQSLQDLD
+5014 KLLEHLQSLQDLD

-5038 RLENQLLDLESEP
+5038 KLENRLLDLESEP
-5051 LPDSIEVVEKL
+5051 LPESIEVTEKL

-5069 MESTAK
+5069 MENTAK
-5075 RQTEVDTVCKVKQP
+5075 RQSEVDAVCKAKQP
-5089 TAPVGRKPSA
+5089 AAPAGRKPSIL
-5099 KKTSTISREDL
+5099 KKTSTVSREDL
-5110 AGSLHDLT
+5110 VGSTHDLSD
-5118 EQRRQSRGS
+5118 QRRFSRTS
-5127 PIVRDKSMDHLPHI
+5127 TAVKDKSTDQLPHI

-5169 HSVWLMAWERQR
+5169 HNVWLMAWERQR

-5186 LNYLREVEKVRN
+5186 LNYLKELDKVRN
-5198 FSWDIWRKRFLKFM
+5198 FSWDQWRKRFLNFM

-5243 MKTKFDTSK
+5243 IKTKFDTSK

-5257 VADMFDHDKLG
+5257 VADMFDHDGLG

-5310 KFRVFQVGEGKYR
+5310 KFRVFQVGEGRYR

-5359 PCRVEMLPM
+5359 PCRVEMMPM
-5368 PNPFVPEEHEP
+5368 PNPFMPDQHEP
-5379 WCPYSL
+5379 WCPYSMI
-5385 VQLNSKGRTNIELRE
+5385 QLNSKGRTNIELRE

-5407 VSQSMSAFKPKHNA
+5407 VSQSMSAFKSKHNTQ
-5421 QQQRSVSTAGPITKV
+5421 QQQRSGSTAGPITKV
-5436 RERSSRSV
+5436 RERSARSE
-5444 PMGKMGVNRTAG
+5444 PMGKMGVNRTVK

-5461 SDSES
+5461 SDNES
-5466 SPYSRTPV
+5466 SPYSRTPI
-5474 RKVSTPTVRKS
+5474 RKGSTPVTRKS
-5485 NAGLTGSLPASRP
+5485 SIGGYTSSLPASRP
-5498 TSRPQSR
+5498 GSRPQSR
-5505 PGSKPPSRHGSNLS
+5505 QGSKPPSRHGSNLS
-5519 LDSTDSTTPSRI
+5519 LDSTDSNTPSRI
-5531 PRLTPGKTPS
+5531 PRLTPGKTSTARKTNGQVSSRGRSPGPLANQ
-5541 STTRKST
+5541 STT
-5548 LNGQSSTGRGVRSPS
+5548 SS
-5563 TLGNQSM
+5563 N
-5570 SSSTRS
+5570 RS

-5590 SSSRLQS
+5590 SSSSRSHGSKIPIFLGQPSSRDSTLPMVSPMSSAPSSGLQS
-5597 PLATTPSASGL
+5597 PLATPSSANLS
-5608 TRRPSNASDTTKR
+5608 RKPSNASDTKR
-5621 RDSKP
+5621 RNSKP
-5626 EAREPF
+5626 GSDSSREPF